1 MSKSKDEGM
10 TFLKK
15 STGNEQTKTV
25 SARVPASVYTSFQ
38 NAVGV
43 AAKNGYDLSITDV
56 VIEAMKMA
64 TNQARKQFGIDA
76 FQTDLPLSDKPKDNK
91 QDVKPAQEPTRNTL
105 SVPAAG
111 KAPEA
116 VKK

>member
-38 NAVGV
+38 SAVEV
-43 AAKNGYDLSITDV
+43 AGKNGYDLSITDV

-64 TNQARKQFGIDA
+64 VNQARKQFGVDA
-76 FQTDLPLSDKPKDNK
+76 FQTDLPLSDKPQDKK
-91 QDVKPAQEPTRNTL
+91 QDVKPAQEPARNTI
-105 SVPAAG
+105 SVPATG
-111 KAPEA
+111 KAPEPA
-116 VKK
+116 KK